1 MEVNQKIDHLTGLK
15 LLRNLT
21 IENNI
26 ELWVSFTI
34 YKKYDYKGD
43 LLLFYEKLLTTKR
56 GISDPTTLPSP
67 HTWTSQSSDKL

>member
-34 YKKYDYKGD
+34 YEKYYYKGD

-56 GISDPTTLPSP
+56 GISDPTTILL
-67 HTWTSQSSDKL
+67 HE